1 MFRDHKRSVS
11 SASKGRKNKV
21 PLPPP
26 RSLPATWR
34 KPRKNVGDRV
44 FISSS
49 SVVYLEFF
57 DENSKRLESALKSLC
72 EYGCEEKAEN
82 SVSSEE
88 QIRKL
93 KDWAVFRNTY
103 RDLGDFEL
111 QEVCLFIGKN
121 HVLILAQ

>member
-11 SASKGRKNKV
+11 SASKGRKYET

-44 FISSS
+44 FVASS
-49 SVVYLEFF
+49 SVVYLEFL
-57 DENSKRLESALKSLC
+57 DENLKRVESVLNNLR
-72 EYGCEEKAEN
+72 EYGCAEKTEN
-82 SVSSEE
+82 INSEE

-93 KDWAVFRNTY
+93 KDWAIFRNTY
-103 RDLGDFEL
+103 RDLEDFEF

-121 HVLILAQ
+121 CILILA

>member
-1 MFRDHKRSVS
+1 MFGDHKRSVS
-11 SASKGRKNKV
+11 SASKGRKNEI

-44 FISSS
+44 FVASS

-57 DENSKRLESALKSLC
+57 DENAKRVESVLKNLG
-72 EYGCEEKAEN
+72 ELKETTEINK
-82 SVSSEE
+82 SSEE
-88 QIRKL
+88 QIRKF
-93 KDWAVFRNTY
+93 KDWAIFRNTY
-103 RDLGDFEL
+103 CDLEDFEF

-121 HVLILAQ
+121 NVLILP